1 MKYLIIALV
10 LFGLKTPNT
19 IVQNLEAKAGS
30 EGKYIAVYFCGSD
43 WCANCYKFK
52 EQTLSHAE
60 VKNLLSDNFIY
71 YTADFPQ
78 RTKLSAEIS
87 SANDLIAEKLNDEGV
102 FPVLVIADKDWNV
115 KAKIYKGDLTEVVV
129 HKLNSLKKAN

>member
-1 MKYLIIALV
+1 MKYLMIAL
-10 LFGLKTPNT
+10 LLMGINSPNA
-19 IVQNLEAKAGS
+19 IVQNLESKASS

-52 EQTLSHAE
+52 EQTLSHNE
-60 VKNLLSDNFIY
+60 VKTLLNDNFVY

-78 RTKLSAEIS
+78 RTKLSAEVA

-102 FPVLVIADKDWNV
+102 FPVLVIADKNWNV
-115 KAKIYKGDLTEVVV
+115 KTKIYKGDLTEVVV
-129 HKLNSLKKAN
+129 DKLNSLKKAN